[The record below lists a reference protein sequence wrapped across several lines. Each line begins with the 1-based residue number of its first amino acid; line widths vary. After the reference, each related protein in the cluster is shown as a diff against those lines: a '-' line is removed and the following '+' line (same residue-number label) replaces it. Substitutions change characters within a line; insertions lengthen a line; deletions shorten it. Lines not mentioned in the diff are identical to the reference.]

1 MRTILSIIGMVGG
14 VWFAAASL
22 SHGELMLGYI
32 GLLVVCAS
40 AYIFVGTNLGK
51 HFFEDDDND

>member
-32 GLLVVCAS
+32 GLLVACAS
-40 AYIFVGTNLGK
+40 AYIFAGTNSGK
-51 HFFEDDDND
+51 HFIEDDDND

>member
-1 MRTILSIIGMVGG
+1 MRTILSIIGMAGG

-40 AYIFVGTNLGK
+40 AYIFAGTNLGK
-51 HFFEDDDND
+51 RFLEDEPND

>member
-1 MRTILSIIGMVGG
+1 MVGG

-40 AYIFVGTNLGK
+40 VYIFAGTNSGK
-51 HFFEDDDND
+51 HFIEDDDND